1 MPKDDNKIIDIPKD
15 GNSIIDPNTG
25 RIVVKDNNR
34 APQGICPHCKGTLL
48 LNLAPFQDDMSSI
61 VQTKCP
67 LCHGDIF
74 TACLVLVH
82 GNPEGLANT
91 IINMAAV
98 VDADKVK
105 YLGGD

>member
-1 MPKDDNKIIDIPKD
+1 MPKDDEKIIDMPSS
-15 GNSIIDPNTG
+15 GIIHPSTG
-25 RIVVKDNNR
+25 RIVVKDNDR
-34 APQGICPHCKGTLL
+34 APQGICPHCKRTLL
-48 LNLAPFQDDMSSI
+48 LNLSPFQEDMSSI

-67 LCHGDIF
+67 LCAGDIF

-91 IINMAAV
+91 IVNMAAV

>member
-1 MPKDDNKIIDIPKD
+1 MPKDDKGKVIELPDNRIV
-15 GNSIIDPNTG
+15 DPNTG
-25 RIVVKDNNR
+25 RIVVKENKR
-34 APQGICPHCKGTLL
+34 APQGICPHCKRTLL
-48 LNLAPFQDDMSSI
+48 LSLASFQEDMSSI
-61 VQTKCP
+61 MQTKCP
-67 LCHGDIF
+67 LCGGDIF